1 MQQPSNHLIHKLRSL
16 PRHGQDAPG
25 GGGSMDPKDLA
36 KLYGNLTNQL
46 KKLTGTQASQAAGI
60 SKIVGLQQRL
70 NKQYL
75 DQIDVMTK
83 LEQRNT
89 VMQKQFGL
97 STKEAAKFGF
107 RLDKLSTELGYG
119 RTNIDKYIKGLDGLT
134 SGYIRSTKISSK
146 VQKSLINQHRY
157 FTDLVGVTSE
167 AANAT
172 ELFYAGQ
179 TTGEKTVAKQ
189 MEKIVLQRKAE
200 FELLEKKTGIQGIE
214 KTVTE
219 EIAKTNSS
227 NLMTFQRYP
236 SQIGLAVM
244 KSKAL
249 GVTMNDIAKVG
260 DKLLDIESSVGAEM
274 ELQLLTGKRMVDDQG
289 KSLTNKFREQYL
301 AGKSADATQTLNKM
315 FDKQGK
321 TLENNMLAR
330 QAFAK
335 ATGLEVDQVTKIV
348 QKRKLLKGLGA
359 EKLFDLSG
367 EELKKELE
375 KANVKEE
382 DIKKVMDADDR
393 RTTQQRSAEALE
405 TIVDKGIML
414 QMGDEKGAGKFAANV
429 KTTIEDQ
436 FIPNLSKAFTDKDSG
451 FHKFLEQNAK
461 NVGDAFI
468 DQLTIFGSD
477 QNPVYK
483 EIKTFAAALG
493 GSATL
498 ASTALDTFVK
508 TIKTITPNFLVK
520 TFTGGLTGIGN
531 MTVPIAESGT
541 VNVNKHAM
549 GGIVPPGYPN
559 DTYPAALTS
568 GETIVPA
575 GQSPAMAGGIT
586 PQQMANMFAA
596 AVASHLSGTKLKV
609 DAGDDFRM
617 NSGRYS

>member
-16 PRHGQDAPG
+16 PRHGQEEPG
-25 GGGSMDPKDLA
+25 GGGPLGPKKLGA
-36 KLYGNLTNQL
+36 LYGNLTKQL
-46 KKLTGTQASQAAGI
+46 KELTGTEAARSAGI
-60 SKIVGLQQRL
+60 SKLIGFQQRL
-70 NKQYL
+70 NKLYL
-75 DQIDVMTK
+75 DQIDAMTK
-83 LEQRNT
+83 LEQRNA

-97 STKEAAKFGF
+97 TTKEAAKFGF

-321 TLENNMLAR
+321 TLETNMLAR

-359 EKLFDLSG
+359 EKLFDVSG

-375 KANVKEE
+375 NINVKEE
-382 DIKKVMDADDR
+382 DIKKIMDADDR

-414 QMGDEKGAGKFAANV
+414 QMGTETGAGEFAANV

-436 FIPNLSKAFTDKDSG
+436 LIPNLGKAFTDKDSG
-451 FHKFLEQNAK
+451 FYKFLSQNAK
-461 NVGDAFI
+461 NVGDTFI

-483 EIKTFAAALG
+483 EIKTFASALG
-493 GSATL
+493 GTTTMATEGL
-498 ASTALDTFVK
+498 ETF
-508 TIKTITPNFLVK
+508 IKAIKKITPNFVK
-520 TFTGGLTGIGN
+520 KAFTGGLTGVAN
-531 MTVPIAESGT
+531 MTVPQAEV